1 MLYSNKS
8 NNRILAVKVT
18 KGDDDDSDLMTE
30 YTTVKFLSE
39 QKKQIGLHSHIPD
52 AQGLYYIND
61 LAEEID
67 GLEKNTSD
75 FSTFID
81 LTKGNKSNLC
91 YCYEADPEY
100 FKYLYDVEDGSDFVA
115 SASTAVHDMMLLQEK
130 FGIIFNQLIQA
141 FHGTDRRYKVLTNL
155 IHRKNTLSK
164 GEKGMGRMDAF
175 RNAVSYINIRQTPY
189 PLADLGDWVIQI
201 NRKFYKK
208 TPMGMAKTHLFNE
221 ELTLSRTIKPWG
233 DQESSVYTVN
243 FLAEYLYTIALS
255 AARRVTDL
263 KNGNWAEA
271 SDAIFAVA
279 ASQIATINHMNI
291 EEVKQYL
298 EACVDK
304 KRLAAQM
311 EFFMTSK
318 QVEFIEN
325 GKIPKELYG
334 IDVKVDLMED
344 CSKWQKGFGPAI
356 NQNEGMD
363 LGPYGGNNP
372 LTELCKLLNITMVT
386 VTSEKYLAYKAK
398 QATKTSNQG

>member
-1 MLYSNKS
+1 
-8 NNRILAVKVT
+8 
-18 KGDDDDSDLMTE
+18 
-30 YTTVKFLSE
+30 
-39 QKKQIGLHSHIPD
+39 
-52 AQGLYYIND
+52 
-61 LAEEID
+61 
-67 GLEKNTSD
+67 
-75 FSTFID
+75 
-81 LTKGNKSNLC
+81 
-91 YCYEADPEY
+91 
-100 FKYLYDVEDGSDFVA
+100 
-115 SASTAVHDMMLLQEK
+115 
-130 FGIIFNQLIQA
+130 
-141 FHGTDRRYKVLTNL
+141 
-155 IHRKNTLSK
+155 
-164 GEKGMGRMDAF
+164 
-175 RNAVSYINIRQTPY
+175 
-189 PLADLGDWVIQI
+189 
-201 NRKFYKK
+201 
-208 TPMGMAKTHLFNE
+208 
-221 ELTLSRTIKPWG
+221 
-233 DQESSVYTVN
+233 
-243 FLAEYLYTIALS
+243 LYTIALS

-271 SDAIFAVA
+271 SNAIFTVA

-334 IDVKVDLMED
+334 IDVKVHLMED